1 MKYWSR
7 LMLGVLILS
16 LLGLTACGRSSFE
29 CKDPLG
35 CVSYPDNKPI
45 RIATSL
51 SISGATK
58 NIGLDSQYGVEIAI
72 DMRGEIFGHPIEVQA
87 EDDGCSPEGG
97 QAAAE
102 KIVADPTIIA
112 VIGSTCSGAGIPMA
126 EIISEAG
133 YVMIS
138 PSNTAPALTD
148 IEQAWKPGYLRVAH
162 NDKVQGLAMAEFAY
176 NILGVQ
182 TAAAIHDGDPY
193 TAGLAQVFADSFTE
207 LGGSMVETVV
217 VSKGRVDMRPALTAI
232 ASSGPPDF
240 LYYPVFLPEGGYIT
254 QQAREIPALYNT
266 ILAAADGMITPDSI
280 TALGDAGE
288 GMYFSGPDL
297 SFSGEEYDN
306 FLAAYKEKSQQNQ
319 PLAVYHAHAFD
330 ATNMVLNCI
339 EDVAIKTSDG
349 LHIGR
354 QALRACLYN
363 TVNFPGLTGSLTC
376 TEFGDCADPKIS
388 ISQLT
393 QGQFHR
399 IWP

>member
-1 MKYWSR
+1 MKYRSR
-7 LMLGVLILS
+7 LMLGLLFFA

-45 RIATSL
+45 RIATAL

-58 NIGLDSQYGVEIAI
+58 DLGLDSQYGVEIAI
-72 DMRGEIFGHPIEVQA
+72 DMRGEISGHPIEVQA

-102 KIVADPTIIA
+102 KIVADPTIVA

-162 NDKVQGLAMAEFAY
+162 NDTVQGRVMAEFAY
-176 NILGVQ
+176 NVLGVQ

-193 TAGLAQVFADSFTE
+193 TTGLAQVFADSFTE
-207 LGGSMVETVV
+207 LGGVMLETAVI
-217 VSKGRVDMRPALTAI
+217 SKGSTDMSPVLEAI

-240 LYYPVFLPEGGYIT
+240 LYYPLFLPEGGFIT
-254 QQAREIPALYNT
+254 RQAKELPALNNT

-280 TALGDAGE
+280 AALGEAGE

-297 SFSGEEYDN
+297 SFSGEDYEN
-306 FLAAYKEKSQQNQ
+306 FMAAYKEKYNLDQ

-330 ATNMVLNCI
+330 ATNMVLDCI
-339 EDVAIKTSDG
+339 EDVAVETSDG

-363 TVNFPGLTGSLTC
+363 TSDYPGLTGSLTC

-393 QGQFHR
+393 QGQFKR